1 MLTQRESIIEDYTKR
16 GLSHEV
22 KKLVNKWL
30 TWIVLLIALMSIM
43 YFVFALWVFVEIQG
57 AVQDTFEVNNIKR
70 KVALRELE
78 TDSLKRIKT
87 DSLMRKYDKT
97 VIEWKSQRKTH

>member
-1 MLTQRESIIEDYTKR
+1 MLTQRESIIDDYTKR
-16 GLSHEV
+16 GLSYEV
-22 KKLVNKWL
+22 KKLVNKRL
-30 TWIVLLIALMSIM
+30 TWIVLLIAMMSVM
-43 YFVFALWVFVEIQG
+43 YFVFALWIFVEVRS
-57 AVQDTFEVNNIKR
+57 AVQDTFETNKLKR
-70 KVALRELE
+70 KVALMELE